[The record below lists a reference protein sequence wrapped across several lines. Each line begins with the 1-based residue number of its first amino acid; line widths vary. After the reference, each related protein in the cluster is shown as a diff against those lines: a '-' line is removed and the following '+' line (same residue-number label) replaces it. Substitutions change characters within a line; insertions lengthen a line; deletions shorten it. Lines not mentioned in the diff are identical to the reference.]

1 MMDTKSKKWDIHIL
15 QHNIL
20 VLHDNNNNNND
31 NHAMVRDIT
40 PVAAGTTSFRIQPRR
55 VLIFAIFF
63 PI

>member
-1 MMDTKSKKWDIHIL
+1 MNGYKSKKWDIHIL

-20 VLHDNNNNNND
+20 LLHNNNNNND
-31 NHAMVRDIT
+31 NHTMVRDIT

-63 PI
+63 SI